1 MAEIVPLRQGE
12 ATVFWIELY
21 IVQVVLGLTIS
32 DAETKTF
39 IENQIDTNS
48 VAGLATCVTKTSASV
63 VLFMEKFSEKFRT
76 KNLNMPDMN
85 IHRNILNFKCRITHT
100 HTYI

>member
-1 MAEIVPLRQGE
+1 MLKTLSFSRGEDDVCLYILSLATNNFRYMAEIVPLRQGE

-32 DAETKTF
+32 DAETQT
-39 IENQIDTNS
+39 ILENQINTNS

-63 VLFMEKFSEKFRT
+63 VLFM
-76 KNLNMPDMN
+76 
-85 IHRNILNFKCRITHT
+85 
-100 HTYI
+100 